1 RCALISAF
9 MARSITAFF
18 KDRKS
23 DSNSLWVIG
32 WVTSCSTSSLGI
44 FGSKA
49 HCVRECVFDFFF
61 LGISTPISHDMP
73 RTQNFGQVRLR
84 SACESCASCLD
95 VFAPE
100 RRDSYRWSETKLLSS
115 EAF

>member
-1 RCALISAF
+1 

-18 KDRKS
+18 KARKS

-73 RTQNFGQVRLR
+73 RTQNFGQVPTGWKELRKRLSR
-84 SACESCASCLD
+84 ALRAPSD
-95 VFAPE
+95 VYTPTRLHA
-100 RRDSYRWSETKLLSS
+100 
-115 EAF
+115 